1 MWVCGRILQGNYA
14 LIESFRLLHPGTQC
28 HIVHLKQEWS
38 HQTASFII
46 FAFSNVA
53 ELTLF
58 HIMFYDRQKCYAFP
72 EQQEN
77 RTLKEKRFPGNSSK
91 IQVATR
97 K

>member
-1 MWVCGRILQGNYA
+1 MGLWDDFTGKLHTSSCNFI
-14 LIESFRLLHPGTQC
+14 SFT
-28 HIVHLKQEWS
+28 
-38 HQTASFII
+38 
-46 FAFSNVA
+46 FSNFA

-58 HIMFYDRQKCYAFP
+58 HIMADDRQKCYAFP

-97 K
+97 KEK